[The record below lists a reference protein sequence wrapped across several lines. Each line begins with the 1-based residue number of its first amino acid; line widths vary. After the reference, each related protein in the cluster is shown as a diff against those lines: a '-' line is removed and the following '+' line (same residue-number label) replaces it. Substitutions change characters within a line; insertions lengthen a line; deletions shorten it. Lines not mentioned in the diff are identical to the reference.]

1 MRHVRLLIGLAV
13 IAALGVTAVVG
24 PGLAPAAF
32 AQPAPPPL
40 PANATVAGSGLVN
53 PRGFTFAPDGAL
65 IVAESG
71 AIPAGFQAPGGPPD
85 PHFRPG
91 TTTTG
96 RVSRV
101 DLATGERS
109 TLAEG
114 LPSTATSFGDTLGP
128 ANVAFLGSDL
138 YVLIC
143 AGPVHGWPHYPSGV
157 YQVNPNGS
165 VRPVA
170 NLDAFN
176 SRNPVAFIP
185 PDDEISNP
193 YDMVAA
199 DGALWVTDG
208 NRNQVYKVTPDGEI
222 SRVADLS
229 TDHPVTTG
237 IAAAPGG
244 GLIVVELTPVPYPEG
259 AGRIHRISADG
270 RVETMATGTTT
281 ATGVAVGG
289 DGTVYV
295 VEHSVSLGRPP
306 FIEPFTGRVARL
318 SGAGTL
324 ATVAGNLMFPTIA
337 RTGSDGALYVAH
349 FSVGADNGEGQIVRI
364 DPNAAP

>member
-1 MRHVRLLIGLAV
+1 MRVLLF
-13 IAALGVTAVVG
+13 AALGATLALSAHAVSVIDA
-24 PGLAPAAF
+24 L
-32 AQPAPPPL
+32 PAPPPPL
-40 PANATVAGSGLVN
+40 PPNATVVASGLLN

-71 AIPAGFQAPGGPPD
+71 AIPPDFVAPAGPPE

-96 RVSRV
+96 RISRV
-101 DLATGERS
+101 DLTTGERTTVS
-109 TLAEG
+109 EG
-114 LPSTATSFGDTLGP
+114 LPSAATSFGDTLGP

-143 AGPVHGWPHYPSGV
+143 AGPMHGWPNYPSGV
-157 YQVNPNGS
+157 YQVNPDGS

-176 SRNPVAFIP
+176 LRDPIAFLP
-185 PDDEISNP
+185 PDDEIGVP

-199 DGALWVTDG
+199 DDALWITDG
-208 NRNQVYKVTPDGEI
+208 NRNQVYKVTPDGAI

-244 GLIVVELTPVPYPEG
+244 GLIVVELTTVPYPEG
-259 AGRIHRISADG
+259 AGRIQRIGADG
-270 RVETMATGTTT
+270 RVEVVSRGTTT

-318 SGAGTL
+318 SGDGTL
-324 ATVAGNLMFPTIA
+324 ATVGGNLMFPTIA
-337 RTGSDGALYVAH
+337 RTGPDGALYVAH
-349 FSVGADNGEGQIVRI
+349 FSVGADNGEGQILRI
-364 DPNAAP
+364 DAHAAP